1 MKILKQHTD
10 QAILTEI
17 GERLSRARL
26 DKNLSQAQ
34 LALEAGVSKR
44 TIERM
49 EAGESVQ
56 ITSFVRVLRA
66 LGRIEALDGIIPESD
81 GRPMDLLRRQGKRR
95 QRAARSEESGGD
107 KPWSWGED

>member
-10 QAILTEI
+10 QAILTEV
-17 GERLSRARL
+17 GDRLSRARL

-66 LGRIEALDGIIPESD
+66 LGRIEALDAIIPESD

-95 QRAARSEESGGD
+95 QRAAPSQSDETEQ
-107 KPWSWGED
+107 PWSWGDD